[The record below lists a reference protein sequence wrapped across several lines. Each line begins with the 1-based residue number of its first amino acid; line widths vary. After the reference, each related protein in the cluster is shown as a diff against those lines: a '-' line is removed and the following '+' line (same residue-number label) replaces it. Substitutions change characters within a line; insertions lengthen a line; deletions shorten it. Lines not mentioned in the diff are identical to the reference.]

1 MCVCVCVCVCVRVRV
16 CVCTCVCYSAKLTLA
31 RPPAKGKIVE
41 RANSVSIGITMEVIG
56 VNNPNH

>member
-1 MCVCVCVCVCVRVRV
+1 MCVRARARVRA
-16 CVCTCVCYSAKLTLA
+16 CTCVCYSAKLTLA